1 MHAITIVLL
10 FRTRLL
16 RFKQLYKEMPCAVR
30 SNLGGPSELA
40 SGVARQPHATEEE
53 ASLRSGKKPSA
64 FRELEAVVNLRLAWR
79 RGGGGRRRGLNPW
92 PEEGGSC
99 QGRPRNKHTL
109 FLGGESAAGREN
121 AEKVQKPEVGH
132 ETAEGYPEQM
142 LICFSIPFFSL
153 QEMSRF
159 AEKLLA

>member
-16 RFKQLYKEMPCAVR
+16 RFRQLYKEMPCAVR

-40 SGVARQPHATEEE
+40 RGVARQPHATEEE

-79 RGGGGRRRGLNPW
+79 RRGGGRRHGLNPW

-99 QGRPRNKHTL
+99 QGRSPPTSTRCSWEGRVP
-109 FLGGESAAGREN
+109 LGVRMQRRCRSQRSAT
-121 AEKVQKPEVGH
+121 KQLKD
-132 ETAEGYPEQM
+132 TQ
-142 LICFSIPFFSL
+142 
-153 QEMSRF
+153 SRC
-159 AEKLLA
+159 